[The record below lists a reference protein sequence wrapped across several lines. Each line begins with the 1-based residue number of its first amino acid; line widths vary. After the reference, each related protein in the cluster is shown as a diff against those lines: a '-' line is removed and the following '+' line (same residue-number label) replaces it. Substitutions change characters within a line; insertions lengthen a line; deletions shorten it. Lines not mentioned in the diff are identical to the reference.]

1 MRHGELRGRLI
12 TSLDPQGINSRVE
25 YLLPIDTPPHP
36 GYSPFQMNKKSIL
49 PLFLII
55 LVLVTL
61 ACSVERV
68 LFPSQPTATATLP
81 LIPTEVINLTATPI
95 STPQPGVRIET
106 ADRALCNGD
115 YELALQEYALAF
127 ENSASQE
134 SQAAALLGLGRAY
147 YQMGDL
153 ENSLVALTSGVNAYS
168 ETSYGGDIYFTLG
181 EVYEGLGQPVDAA
194 GAFQEYLARR
204 SGLIDF
210 YIYERIGDNYF
221 DAGSYQPAIDNY
233 VMALQ
238 SPQIGDVL
246 YLTMAIGDCYLGMG
260 DPNTALLSYQD
271 VAARTGN
278 DYTRAEALRKS
289 ADIQLQVGNSE
300 EAYALYHEVV
310 DNYPLAYDAYLSVV
324 ALLDAGLE
332 VNELNRGLIN
342 YFIGQYGFAVD
353 AFVRYINAN
362 PDNHA
367 STAHFYLGLAYVQL
381 GSYEQAIEAWQAL
394 IDQHVNERFWAEAYD
409 EIAYTQ
415 AVYLQDFD
423 ASIETYLAFVDRAP
437 AHESAPEF
445 LYYAARNAEIDFQLG
460 TAANLWSRIGTQF
473 STSSWA
479 YDGFFQA
486 GIARYRL
493 GEYATTISLMQSS
506 LAVATSSGEQAAAYF
521 WIGKSYEKL
530 GNRAAARESWL
541 QASTSDPTGY
551 YSERALDLLDGTGP
565 FTPPANYSFSY
576 DIVASKAE
584 AESWI
589 KTTFGITAGE
599 DLSDYTPL
607 FSDPRVVRGTELWEL
622 GLLEEARREFE
633 SYRLSI
639 TTDAANTYRLANYLI
654 ELGLYRSGIIAAR
667 QVLTLAGYDD
677 AGTFSAPVYFN
688 YLRFG
693 AYYSE
698 VVIPVSQAY
707 GFHPMFLYSVIRQ
720 ESLFE
725 GFVTSTAGARGLMQ
739 IIPSTGDSIYRN
751 NGWPS
756 GYTSEDLYRPKV
768 NITFGADYLET
779 QLRYFGGDIYLALAA
794 YNGGP
799 GNAAN
804 WSALTG
810 GDQDLLVEVIRFS
823 ETRNYIRSIYEL
835 FDIYT
840 NLYRTE

>member
-1 MRHGELRGRLI
+1 MK
-12 TSLDPQGINSRVE
+12 TGIG
-25 YLLPIDTPPHP
+25 YLHFIDTPPHP
-36 GYSPFQMNKKSIL
+36 GYSAFQMNKKSSL
-49 PLFLII
+49 PL
-55 LVLVTL
+55 VLTVLLLASL

-68 LFPSQPTATATLP
+68 LFPSQPTPTATLP
-81 LIPTEVINLTATPI
+81 LVLTEVVNPTATPI

-106 ADRALCNGD
+106 ADRALFNGD
-115 YELALQEYALAF
+115 FDLALKEYALAF
-127 ENSASQE
+127 ENSASQDG
-134 SQAAALLGLGRAY
+134 QAAALLGLGRTY
-147 YQMGDL
+147 YRMGDL
-153 ENSLVALTSGVNAYS
+153 ENALIALTSGVNAYS
-168 ETSYGGDIYFTLG
+168 GASYGGAIYFTLG
-181 EVYEGLGQPVDAA
+181 EVYEGLDQPLDAVA
-194 GAFQEYLARR
+194 AFQEYLARR

-210 YIYERIGDNYF
+210 YIFERIGDNYF
-221 DAGSYQPAIDNY
+221 NAGSYQAAIDNY

-289 ADIQLQVGNSE
+289 ADIQLQLGNPE
-300 EAYALYHEVV
+300 DAYAMYREVV

-362 PDNHA
+362 PGNHA

-381 GSYEQAIEAWQAL
+381 GSYQDAIDTWQAL
-394 IDQHVNERFWAEAYD
+394 IDEHVNERFWAEAYD

-415 AVYLQDFD
+415 AVYQQDFD

-437 AHESAPEF
+437 GHESAPEF
-445 LYYAARNAEIDFQLG
+445 LYYAARNAEIDYQLG

-506 LAVATSSGEQAAAYF
+506 LAVAGSSGEQAAAYF
-521 WIGKSYEKL
+521 WIGKCYEKL
-530 GNRAAARESWL
+530 GNPAAARESWL

-551 YSERALDLLDGTGP
+551 YSERALDLMDGIGP
-565 FTPPANYSFSY
+565 FTPPANYSFSF
-576 DIVASKAE
+576 DLPTAKTE
-584 AESWI
+584 AENWMI
-589 KTTFGITAGE
+589 TTFSIAAAE

-633 SYRLSI
+633 SYRLAI
-639 TTDAANTYRLANYLI
+639 TADAANTYRLANYLI
-654 ELGLYRSGIIAAR
+654 ELGLYRSGIIATR
-667 QVLTLAGYDD
+667 QVLNLAGFDD
-677 AGTFSAPVYFN
+677 AGTFNAPVYFN

-698 VVIPVSQAY
+698 VVVPVAQAY

-725 GFVTSTAGARGLMQ
+725 GFITSTAGARGLMQ
-739 IIPSTGDSIYRN
+739 IIPATGDSIYRN
-751 NGWPS
+751 NGWPP

-779 QLRYFGGDIYLALAA
+779 QLRYFDGDIYLALAA

-804 WSALTG
+804 WSSLAE
-810 GDQDLLVEVIRFS
+810 GDQDLLVEVIRYS

-835 FDIYT
+835 FDIYK
-840 NLYRTE
+840 NLYGME